1 MFRKSWEIILRHLGR
16 STKSE
21 KVYPSMLQRNEEGE
35 LNNFSNQ
42 TLDNGADPSSTHRYA
57 GSSTSRSSVGNYSA
71 LLSLSR
77 MNSKEED
84 CEFFLLCVSHANN
97 VLT

>member
-1 MFRKSWEIILRHLGR
+1 MDLIIHFCCYPAR

-35 LNNFSNQ
+35 LNNFGNHPQ
-42 TLDNGADPSSTHRYA
+42 ENGADVTSNHRYA
-57 GSSTSRSSVGNYSA
+57 ASTTGVHPTSRSSLGNYSA

-84 CEFFLLCVSHANN
+84 CKFFVIVSN
-97 VLT
+97 